1 MTQRE
6 EFEKWFNRDFHPD
19 KTGPYIIDQL
29 FFSWKASRTNLVVE
43 LPAELELDLDG
54 DTLKPS
60 YQNAYVKGYN
70 EALRD
75 VEIKIEQAGITVK

>member
-1 MTQRE
+1 MTTE
-6 EFEKWFNRDFHPD
+6 SEVTLPDALAWLKSLSGDYAAKIAEFICVKVSDV
-19 KTGPYIIDQL
+19 
-29 FFSWKASRTNLVVE
+29 VVE